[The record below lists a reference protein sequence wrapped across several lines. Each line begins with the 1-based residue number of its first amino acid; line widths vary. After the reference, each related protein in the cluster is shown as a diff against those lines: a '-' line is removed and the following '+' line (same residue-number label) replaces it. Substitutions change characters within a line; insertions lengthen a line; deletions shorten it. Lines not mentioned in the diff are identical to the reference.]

1 MSHDFQ
7 LIRQCMQTG
16 KWRTKDLL
24 PQTVDEAERIWEV
37 CLKRELDAKRVAP
50 VDGGSILIELEKGDS
65 ELHIEI
71 RHECGVVCHN
81 RFAVS
86 RFRNDEI
93 IEEYNMDY
101 TEGQFA
107 RFVLHRINSHLDWL
121 HLGQRKS

>member
-1 MSHDFQ
+1 
-7 LIRQCMQTG
+7 MQTG

-24 PQTVDEAERIWEV
+24 PETVDEAERIWEA

-50 VDGGSILIELEKGDS
+50 VYGGSILIELEKGDS

-71 RHECGVVCHN
+71 RRHN

-93 IEEYNMDY
+93 IEEYSMDNA
-101 TEGQFA
+101 EGQFA

-121 HLGQRKS
+121 DLGQRKS